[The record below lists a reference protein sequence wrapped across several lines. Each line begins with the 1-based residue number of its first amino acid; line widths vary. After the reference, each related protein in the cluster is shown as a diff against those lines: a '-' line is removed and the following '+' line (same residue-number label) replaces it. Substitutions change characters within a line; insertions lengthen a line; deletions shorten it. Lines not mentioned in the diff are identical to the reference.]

1 MLIRKSSLCLVSF
14 RIVSFR
20 HAYSFARAPI
30 HSLARSN
37 THRNFD
43 VVYFLGLQR
52 THGKSNRSLACS
64 RVRGCHISKHFPLIQ
79 ALPGVAR
86 YYLYLHKQFYK
97 HSHSVCPRTHSTH
110 INRASERVRAR
121 ATFGFNF
128 VIYVIGFDDYYC
140 YYYNEMRRC
149 HISIS
154 LII

>member
-1 MLIRKSSLCLVSF
+1 MYFVISKSSSVLRFVSVCLLIRSC
-14 RIVSFR
+14 
-20 HAYSFARAPI
+20 ANSFACSFQ
-30 HSLARSN
+30 HTYKKL
-37 THRNFD
+37 
-43 VVYFLGLQR
+43 YFVGLQR

-64 RVRGCHISKHFPLIQ
+64 RVRRCHISKHFPLIQ

-97 HSHSVCPRTHSTH
+97 HSHSVRAAHTQHH
-110 INRASERVRAR
+110 INRERECARPR

-140 YYYNEMRRC
+140 YYYNEMHGC